1 MDGTR
6 CSGEAANAGKK
17 NGGILPPP
25 HLHVLETLLS
35 VQEKALA
42 DTLGAES
49 LAGHDGK
56 NIE

>member
-1 MDGTR
+1 MR
-6 CSGEAANAGKK
+6 AKK
-17 NGGILPPP
+17 NGGILPPS
-25 HLHVLETLLS
+25 HLHVLETLLL